1 MKKPKS
7 SQAYNAYLKYSGLA
21 FQMIAV
27 IGLSLWAGMSLDQ
40 YLNLKFPAFTVTF
53 SLLSV
58 IGIMIKVIKSMP
70 KY

>member
-7 SQAYNAYLKYSGLA
+7 NQAYKAYLTYSGLA

-27 IGLSLWAGMSLDQ
+27 LGLFLWAGMSLDK
-40 YLNLKFPAFTVTF
+40 YLSLKFPAFTV
-53 SLLSV
+53 SLSLMAI
-58 IGIMIKVIKSMP
+58 IGVMILVIKSLP